1 MKKLIFLFAALLI
14 LTNGFA
20 QKYYAKNA
28 YVKFHSDSPM
38 EKIEAVNNT
47 GSTVFDLASGRVE
60 FAALINAFQFDRA
73 LMQEHFNENY
83 MESGKFPKATFKG
96 AIENYSALNLSKPG
110 TYKVDVSGDMTMH
123 GVTNKIK
130 VPAEVKVETGG
141 LSSETKFK
149 IKCEDYKISIPSVV
163 RDKIA
168 KEIEVTVKTKYLPM
182 PQK

>member
-1 MKKLIFLFAALLI
+1 MKKLIFLFATI
-14 LTNGFA
+14 LVFGNLNA
-20 QKYYAKNA
+20 QRYFAKNA
-28 YVKFHSDSPM
+28 YIKFHSDSPM

-47 GSTVFDLASGRVE
+47 GSTVFDLTSGRVE

-83 MESGKFPKATFKG
+83 MESGKYPKATFKG
-96 AIENYSALNLSKPG
+96 AIENYSVLDLTKPG
-110 TYKVDVSGDMTMH
+110 NYKVMVSGDMTMH

-130 VPAEVKVETGG
+130 VPAEVKVEAGG
-141 LSSETKFK
+141 LSSETHFK

-168 KEIEVTVKTKYLPM
+168 KEIEVTVKTKYIPM